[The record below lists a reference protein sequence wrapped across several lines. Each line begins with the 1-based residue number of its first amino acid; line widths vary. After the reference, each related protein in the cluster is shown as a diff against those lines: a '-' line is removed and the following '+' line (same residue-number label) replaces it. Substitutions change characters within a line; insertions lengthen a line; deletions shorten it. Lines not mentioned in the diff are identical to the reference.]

1 MFSAGLHRSPG
12 KPLLVGLVA
21 VLASAAGH
29 ASAQEWSS
37 RVGGFMTVALGYIDA
52 DETINNIETTVVN
65 DAEVIVNFRLVAD
78 NGITFGA
85 KVEIEA
91 NAGGGAS
98 TVADEYVGFFFGDFG
113 RVEVGAEDGAH
124 DTLATSLVGG
134 NFSSAAEDDGFI
146 FDYNNIGLRLEA
158 QGADTGD
165 GLKVTY
171 YTPTYAG
178 FTAGV
183 SYSPD
188 GREGR
193 TASNN
198 QTGPIPAPGASNRG
212 NRGEGIELGAR
223 YRETFGDVSL
233 RLAGGYTA
241 FLNDAFSTDDS
252 YTLNAEVGYAGF
264 SVGVA
269 YGKTNF
275 NDSGRFANTENGVI
289 VPENEK
295 LGVGAQY
302 KTGPWFFGAQ
312 FVTALDG
319 GTGRDAAG
327 NQVAVSQK
335 DNIGLSFEVNYTLAP
350 GVTVAG
356 VAEYGS
362 FDETP
367 AGVDDDAYAV
377 GVAMLLNF

>member
-1 MFSAGLHRSPG
+1 MPCSGSTRRLGNAVIAS
-12 KPLLVGLVA
+12 VA
-21 VLASAAGH
+21 VMLANTAGQ
-29 ASAQEWSS
+29 ASAQEWSA

-52 DETINNIETTVVN
+52 DESINNIETTVVN
-65 DAEVIVNFRLVAD
+65 DAEVIINYRLVAD

-85 KVEIEA
+85 KVEFEA
-91 NAGGGAS
+91 NGS
-98 TVADEYVGFFFGDFG
+98 SNNADEYVGFFFGDFG

-124 DTLATSLVGG
+124 DVLATSLVGG
-134 NFSSAAEDDGFI
+134 NFSSAAEDDGFL
-146 FDYNNIGLRLEA
+146 FDYNNIGLRLEV
-158 QGADTGD
+158 QGADTSD

-171 YTPTYAG
+171 YTPTVSG

-188 GREGR
+188 GQEGR

-198 QTGPIPAPGASNRG
+198 LTGALPAPGASNRG
-212 NRGEGIELGAR
+212 ARREGVELGAR
-223 YRETFGDVSL
+223 YRETFGDVSV
-233 RLAGGYTA
+233 RLAAGYTA
-241 FLNDAFSTDDS
+241 FLNDAFNTDDS
-252 YTLNAEVGYAGF
+252 YTLNAELGYAGF
-264 SVGVA
+264 SIGAA
-269 YGKTNF
+269 YGVTNF

-289 VPENEK
+289 VPEAEK
-295 LGVGAQY
+295 LGIGAQY

-312 FVTALDG
+312 VVTALEG

-327 NQVAVSQK
+327 NQVAVSQE
-335 DNIGLSFEVNYTLAP
+335 DNIGLSFEVNYALAP

-362 FDETP
+362 FDATP

-377 GVAMLLNF
+377 GVALLMTF